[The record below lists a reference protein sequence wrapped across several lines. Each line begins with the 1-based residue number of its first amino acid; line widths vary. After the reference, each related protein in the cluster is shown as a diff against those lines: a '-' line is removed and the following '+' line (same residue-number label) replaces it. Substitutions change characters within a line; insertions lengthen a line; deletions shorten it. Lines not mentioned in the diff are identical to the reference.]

1 MTLQRLPGVCLG
13 VVCFNEEML
22 QSQKCCTSSIVMF
35 VQHLNTLSNRLIC
48 CQSCYRPINWS
59 DWWKCWRSFIWIS
72 NILLPPFTIDLHTSA
87 VVCRDQLPQIKV
99 TRLLHLYSEAFPVL
113 ASLQG
118 VMVRL
123 CQQIYL
129 LKFKPLSCDT
139 CSKSNRDVTT
149 VWKRGVSYWMTLSY
163 IGGKEWGVRTKVVID
178 WNILNDV

>member
-1 MTLQRLPGVCLG
+1 MYFLPGWFAVNHAINVSMG
-13 VVCFNEEML
+13 VTGEML
-22 QSQKCCTSSIVMF
+22 EIFYLNK
-35 VQHLNTLSNRLIC
+35 QH
-48 CQSCYRPINWS
+48 P
-59 DWWKCWRSFIWIS
+59 F
-72 NILLPPFTIDLHTSA
+72 LPLTIDLHTSA
-87 VVCRDQLPQIKV
+87 VVCHDQLPQIKV

-118 VMVRL
+118 VMVCL